1 MPENPNITQITPPR
15 VALIDERTGAV
26 SREWYRWF
34 YNLYYATGGTNN
46 GAVPTDRGGTGTTTK
61 PLDGQLLVGDT
72 ATAAYV
78 VTDLG
83 TGDGIAKTIGP
94 GSLSIENTGVLSNIA
109 GTGISVDQPTGDVTI
124 TNTGVLSVIAGNGI
138 AVDQPTGNVTVTN
151 AGVLS
156 FSGGT
161 TGLTPA
167 TATTGD
173 VVLAGTLDVDNGG
186 TGQTSY
192 TNGQLLIGNTTGN
205 TLTKSTLTAGSG
217 VTITNGAGS
226 ITIAATGSGGTVT
239 SVSGTGTVS
248 GITLTGTVTTSG
260 NLTLGGTLDLSSPPA
275 IGGTAPNSGNF
286 TTLNATSGI
295 GGGTF

>member
-1 MPENPNITQITPPR
+1 MPENPNLTQITPPR
-15 VALIDERTGAV
+15 VAITDPRTGAV

-46 GAVPTDRGGTGTTTK
+46 GAIPTDRGGTGTTTR
-61 PLDGQLLVGDT
+61 PLDGQLLVGDG

-138 AVDQPTGNVTVTN
+138 AVDQPTGNVTVAN

-167 TATTGD
+167 TATTGA
-173 VVLAGTLDVDNGG
+173 VTLAGTLDVDNGG

-226 ITIAATGSGGTVT
+226 ITIATTGTSTQADTIKTESIATNANFYITFVDSNNATAAYEAVYTDAGITYNPSTNALTSGVSGGT
-239 SVSGTGTVS
+239 
-248 GITLTGTVTTSG
+248 
-260 NLTLGGTLDLSSPPA
+260 
-275 IGGTAPNSGNF
+275 F
-286 TTLNATSGI
+286 
-295 GGGTF
+295 